1 MILPRIAVCAMAASL
16 TFGAAA
22 QTQNAQTQRMIEG
35 QNLRAGGH
43 FAEAR
48 KVFTSVLR
56 EAEKAQPDSSLV
68 ALVLD
73 NLGVTETELGD
84 HGGAERDLNRAH
96 TILNGGPQDDRIAL
110 AVTRHLAE
118 LYVAEHRATE
128 AEPLLRQSLAALAS
142 SASPNR
148 VALALAYDDLGVV
161 SAMQGKRP
169 AAEKYLRQSM
179 ALLEAEEGP
188 DNPMLAGCLEPM
200 AALFLTEHRYAEA
213 AAVAER
219 AWKLLQSAPLP
230 IGPPDRASALDILGD
245 AYAHTGRIAEGVS
258 DAEQAVTLAEE
269 LYGPN
274 HPILGVYL
282 KCYAD
287 VLKQANRKSE
297 ARAVKRR
304 ADDIMAHAARNTMGG
319 ATVSINALR

>member
-1 MILPRIAVCAMAASL
+1 MILPRIALCALAASL
-16 TFGAAA
+16 TWGADA
-22 QTQNAQTQRMIEG
+22 QAQKVMDG

-48 KVFTSVLR
+48 KVFTDVLH
-56 EAEKAQPDSSLV
+56 EAEKTRPNSPFV

-96 TILNGGPQDDRIAL
+96 NILNAGPQDDRISL

-118 LYVAEHRATE
+118 LYVAEHRAAE
-128 AEPLLRQSLAALAS
+128 AEPLLRQSVAALTS

-148 VALALAYDDLGVV
+148 VALALAYSDLGIV
-161 SAMQGKRP
+161 SAMVGKRP

-179 ALLEAEEGP
+179 ALFEEEEGP
-188 DNPMLAGCLEPM
+188 ENPKMAGSLEPL

-213 AAVAER
+213 ADAAER

-230 IGPPDRASALDILGD
+230 IGPPDRASALDILGV
-245 AYAHTGRIAEGVS
+245 AYAHTGRIAEAQS
-258 DAEQAVTLAEE
+258 YSEQAVTLAEE
-269 LYGPN
+269 LYGPK

-282 KCYAD
+282 NCYAD

-297 ARAVKRR
+297 ARAVKKR
-304 ADDIMAHAARNTMGG
+304 ADDIMAHAAQNTMGG
-319 ATVSINALR
+319 ATVAINALR